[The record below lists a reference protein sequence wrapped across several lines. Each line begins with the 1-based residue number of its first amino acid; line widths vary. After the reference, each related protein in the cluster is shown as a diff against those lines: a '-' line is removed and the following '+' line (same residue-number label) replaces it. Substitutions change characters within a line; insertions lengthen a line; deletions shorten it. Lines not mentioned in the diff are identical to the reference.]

1 MTLKS
6 RLDRLTQRQ
15 PDRILI
21 LGGFLDPD
29 LPTLPVMPRQ
39 PGETYSAWSA
49 RLHAEVA
56 RLYPHAPVVSYPHS
70 YMEQSQ

>member
-6 RLDRLTQRQ
+6 RLDRLTMRQ

-21 LGGFLDPD
+21 LGGFENPD
-29 LPTLPVMPRQ
+29 LPTLPDMPRQ

-49 RLHAEVA
+49 RLHKEAA
-56 RLYPHAPVVSYPHS
+56 SRFPRAPVVSYP
-70 YMEQSQ
+70 Y